1 MNLPQVVSVG
11 AGVTASKSTRIGV
24 DARWF
29 NYANTA
35 GFSKVGYNADGSV
48 AGFGWQNIWAV
59 GGGVQQRISKST
71 KIIVGYNYSGN
82 PVPAKYTFFNTPAP
96 AIVQHHLSGGIEQT
110 IHGCDMIVTYYH
122 AFQNSITGPWISAQ
136 GAIPGTSV
144 TSKMS
149 ENSVT
154 IGFAK
159 SF

>member
-1 MNLPQVVSVG
+1 
-11 AGVTASKSTRIGV
+11 
-24 DARWF
+24 
-29 NYANTA
+29 
-35 GFSKVGYNADGSV
+35 
-48 AGFGWQNIWAV
+48 
-59 GGGVQQRISKST
+59 
-71 KIIVGYNYSGN
+71 
-82 PVPAKYTFFNTPAP
+82 
-96 AIVQHHLSGGIEQT
+96 VQHHLSGGIEQT